1 VPERCDLAHLDAY
14 TIDGLDASELRSL
27 VAAGM
32 ARGEWVIMA
41 GHDIGTDGPQ
51 TVSAP
56 ELDRFCRSLV
66 RDERVWVVPV
76 IEVAERVA
84 GAHAIGRR

>member
-1 VPERCDLAHLDAY
+1 
-14 TIDGLDASELRSL
+14 
-27 VAAGM
+27 M
-32 ARGEWVIMA
+32 ARREWVIMA
-41 GHDIGTDGPQ
+41 GHDIGTDRPQ

-66 RDERVWVVPV
+66 RDERVWVAPV

>member
-1 VPERCDLAHLDAY
+1 
-14 TIDGLDASELRSL
+14 
-27 VAAGM
+27 
-32 ARGEWVIMA
+32 MA

-66 RDERVWVVPV
+66 RDERVWVAPV

-84 GAHAIGRR
+84 GALTRSAVVEPVISDYGSSAR